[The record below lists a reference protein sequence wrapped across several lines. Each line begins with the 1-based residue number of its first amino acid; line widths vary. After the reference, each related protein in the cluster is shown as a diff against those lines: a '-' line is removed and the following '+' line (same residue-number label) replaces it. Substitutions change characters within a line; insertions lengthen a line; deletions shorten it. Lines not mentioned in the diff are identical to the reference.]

1 MMEQPAA
8 SATIR
13 RSIPGYGWI
22 GAGLVLVFWLL
33 NWGLPGARTH
43 WGFFPLWLGYCL
55 TVDALVYLRKGTS
68 LLRRDWRKYIG
79 LFLLSAPVWWLFE
92 ALNSRLQN
100 WHYEGIEFFSRE
112 EFWFWASIN
121 FTTVIPAVFGSAEL
135 VSTFRFIRRL
145 PDGPRI
151 RPERWTT
158 LAFFAAGLFMLALM
172 LIWPLLFFPF
182 LWISIYFVTEPLNI
196 WLGNPHL
203 ARHTQSGDWK
213 PVITMWL
220 GALMTAF
227 FWELW
232 NYFSYPKW
240 VYHVPWGNCCH
251 VFEMPL
257 LGYGGYMPFA
267 LELYALYNL
276 ALGLAGRKDGNYVR
290 LN

>member
-1 MMEQPAA
+1 MEQTAAPAA
-8 SATIR
+8 LR

-33 NWGLPGARTH
+33 NWRLPGARTH

-92 ALNSRLQN
+92 ALNSRLDN
-100 WHYEGIEFFSRE
+100 WHYQGAELFSRV
-112 EFWFWASIN
+112 EFGFWASLN

-135 VSTFRFIRRL
+135 ISSLGFIQRV

-151 RPERWTT
+151 RPERGTT
-158 LAFFAAGLFMLALM
+158 LTFFGAGLLMLALM
-172 LIWPLLFFPF
+172 LIWPSLFFPF
-182 LWISIYFVTEPLNI
+182 LWISIYFITEPLNI
-196 WLGNPHL
+196 WLGNRHL
-203 ARHTQSGDWK
+203 AQHTRLGDWK
-213 PVITMWL
+213 PVIALWL

-267 LELYALYNL
+267 LELYALYHL
-276 ALGLAGRKDGNYVR
+276 ALGLAGRKDGDYVR